1 MLNARSMTGSEHA
14 NSLFF
19 SLASGLSADAV
30 LTARCLRNRLFRYQ
44 ACSSTLLHCILA
56 FEHGFGAFAV
66 LLHDSIHTSRF
77 TMTRKELPARAA
89 HLLRAVA
96 STTTCTSAMVESLHA
111 FLVPAAAPLPQ
122 PKKKA
127 GAPPPS
133 KKKAPQPA
141 QVKTAGSRARKQPA
155 VAVLEVAGEGSDGVK
170 PQERFELATEIIN
183 ATLKALTEA
192 IKNPPAQKRRT
203 PLARSSSNAS
213 FNSVS
218 NPRSQT
224 PLQPRSANC
233 ITNSPGKLSHFR
245 RSSSTA
251 SLNQSFGGLRAQ
263 AECARI
269 AFAALRSLEGEKG
282 CPALPVFQLE
292 SGMAALIEKLI
303 ALGFDDLALKELR
316 TLRRRLEASR
326 EHSATEKN
334 ARKPVM
340 EGDAPD
346 ANVETLAG
354 MLRFR
359 NIGAKGQALALI
371 ITSQLQTLK
380 ILGLRQ
386 ESPAIEAAVQHLQLG
401 VQHSPASLIQ
411 RQIDSDTPGSQGRA
425 ARQLETLAQAL
436 IALCPNTSFSH
447 QLSPETAF
455 RMQVL
460 ALQIRLISWRLL
472 GHQSDLAKEII
483 DPFSRCLSAL
493 NRRSRKGKKDMYE
506 AANNAFQE
514 FQEPVRKMPNFRE
527 GMFIAIYQ
535 SLADLA
541 QESSQHSEALRWVQ
555 DSTKCATRCGA
566 SPTQLCSLYCRSATL
581 QLRMHNLNANDEV
594 LATLKDASSSLRGN
608 LQGESA
614 ELDDLLAAV
623 ASLRK
628 SAFSVFQES
637 RRSPSASK
645 KQTLSALADECS
657 ITVLLCLN
665 FIIRY
670 VGIGSDRDENQKT
683 IARREQRTRLA
694 SQVVTPTVESVVAMT
709 RLCSR
714 VGSDMWARF
723 EAGLRDCLL
732 LISRLEDADPGVRR
746 TPNVDKGSSSSFVSI
761 SNAYWYRYL
770 HLKQTAADA
779 KSLRECLRTS
789 IGLVKNRPLRERLA
803 GLLAIKLERYGQ
815 LYEESRDY
823 NKAAEAYA
831 DTVRAHMHFGL
842 LRIATRAAATR
853 SIPAIWK
860 SNVELEPLF
869 RTLLAYPRVAAKAAG
884 NNHDLKAYFDVE
896 ELSADQRGVLLEQQL
911 LSVISRLLEQDPAR
925 ALYQT
930 LNELAS
936 SLLLLYTKD
945 CFPVRRLRIVVR
957 LLGLLATNAHAL
969 ENDLQQRLLQ
979 EQLEDCSDVHS
990 DLGLQQ
996 FLPHLLASR
1005 DMFISM
1011 RQESPNI
1018 KELETVLGSWAQLIQ
1033 KYPHWDLL
1041 ETQVYD
1047 IADWLLQLDLVAEY
1061 LEMHGL
1067 DLLRVS
1073 ALNLLVTIHEAAT
1086 SMCCSTLVSNLS
1098 ALGLQHVR
1106 LGYSGLAGVTLHKAQ
1121 RYLEASIIPS
1131 EVMIRWL
1138 LSYAEYALVN
1148 GNLKSW

>member
-1 MLNARSMTGSEHA
+1 
-14 NSLFF
+14 
-19 SLASGLSADAV
+19 
-30 LTARCLRNRLFRYQ
+30 
-44 ACSSTLLHCILA
+44 
-56 FEHGFGAFAV
+56 
-66 LLHDSIHTSRF
+66 
-77 TMTRKELPARAA
+77 MTRKELPARAA
-89 HLLRAVA
+89 NLQRAVT
-96 STTTCTSAMVESLHA
+96 STTTCTSATVESLHA
-111 FLVPAAAPLPQ
+111 FLVPAVASLPQ

-155 VAVLEVAGEGSDGVK
+155 IAVLEIAGEGSDGVR
-170 PQERFELATEIIN
+170 PRERFELATEVIN

-192 IKNPPAQKRRT
+192 IKNPPAQKGRT
-203 PLARSSSNAS
+203 LLARSSSNAS

-218 NPRSQT
+218 NPRSQM

-251 SLNQSFGGLRAQ
+251 SLNQSLGGLRAQ

-269 AFAALRSLEGEKG
+269 AFAALRSSEGEKG

-316 TLRRRLEASR
+316 ILRRRLEASR
-326 EHSATEKN
+326 EHSPTETN

-359 NIGAKGQALALI
+359 NIGAKGQTLALI
-371 ITSQLQTLK
+371 ITPQLQTLK
-380 ILGLRQ
+380 ILALRQ

-401 VQHSPASLIQ
+401 VQYSPASLIQ

-436 IALCPNTSFSH
+436 IALCPKISAQYEKSSH
-447 QLSPETAF
+447 QISPETTF

-460 ALQIRLISWRLL
+460 ALQIRLISRRLL
-472 GHQSDLAKEII
+472 GRQSDLAKEMIE
-483 DPFSRCLSAL
+483 PFSQCLSAF

-514 FQEPVRKMPNFRE
+514 FQEPVRKMASFRE
-527 GMFIAIYQ
+527 GMFITVYQ

-555 DSTKCATRCGA
+555 DSMKCATRCGA

-581 QLRMHNLNANDEV
+581 QLLTLNLNANDEV

-614 ELDDLLAAV
+614 DLDDLLAVV

-645 KQTLSALADECS
+645 TQTLSALADECS

-670 VGIGSDRDENQKT
+670 VGIGSGRDENQKT
-683 IARREQRTRLA
+683 IGRRQQRIRLA
-694 SQVVTPTVESVVAMT
+694 SQVATPTVESVVAMT
-709 RLCSR
+709 RLCSG
-714 VGSDMWARF
+714 VGPEVWARF

-761 SNAYWYRYL
+761 SNAHWYRYL
-770 HLKQTAADA
+770 HLKKTAADA

-789 IGLVKNRPLRERLA
+789 IGLVKNRPLCERLA

-815 LYEESRDY
+815 LSEESRDY

-842 LRIATRAAATR
+842 LGIATRAAATR

-860 SNVELEPLF
+860 NNAELEPLS

-911 LSVISRLLEQDPAR
+911 LSVISRLLEQDPAP

-930 LNELAS
+930 LNELAN
-936 SLLLLYTKD
+936 SLLLLYTEN

-957 LLGLLATNAHAL
+957 LLALLTTNAHAL
-969 ENDLQQRLLQ
+969 DNDLQQRLLQ
-979 EQLEDCSDVHS
+979 EQLEDCSGTHS

-1018 KELETVLGSWAQLIQ
+1018 KELETVMGSWAQLMQ

-1061 LEMHGL
+1061 LEMNGL
-1067 DLLRVS
+1067 ELLRVS
-1073 ALNLLVTIHEAAT
+1073 ALHLLATIHEAAT
-1086 SMCCSTLVSNLS
+1086 SVCCSTLVSNLS
-1098 ALGLQHVR
+1098 ALGLQYVR
-1106 LGYSGLAGVTLHKAQ
+1106 LGYSGLAGSTFHKAQ

-1131 EVMIRWL
+1131 EVTIRWL

-1148 GNLKSW
+1148 GNLKSWHANAYQQGKPKQSRRDLWRKPEQPERWKIEI